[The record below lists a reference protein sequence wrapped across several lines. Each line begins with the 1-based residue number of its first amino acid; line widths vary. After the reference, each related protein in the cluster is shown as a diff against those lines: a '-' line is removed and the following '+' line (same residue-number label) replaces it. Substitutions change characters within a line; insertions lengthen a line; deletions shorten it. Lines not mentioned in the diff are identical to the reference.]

1 MSYAEY
7 VPRRIERP
15 IQKEYVPT
23 RIERPIQADYG
34 PRIDNV
40 QGRIETPILVAAK
53 NGSTEIV
60 EKIVELYPESI
71 LDVDVMG
78 KNAVMLAAEY
88 RQTQLYE
95 KLVSRKLLDERA
107 FREVD
112 HEGNS
117 ALHLAATLS
126 DYQPYR
132 FAALQMQWEIKWY
145 KVCDIKCLI

>member
-53 NGSTEIV
+53 KGLTE
-60 EKIVELYPESI
+60 IVELYPESI
-71 LDVDVMG
+71 LDVDVSG

-112 HEGNS
+112 LEGNS

>member
-1 MSYAEY
+1 MYLILYVPIIIERPIY
-7 VPRRIERP
+7 TDLLLETPEQGCYVKRRIDNVPRRIE
-15 IQKEYVPT
+15 
-23 RIERPIQADYG
+23 A
-34 PRIDNV
+34 
-40 QGRIETPILVAAK
+40 PILVAAK
-53 NGSTEIV
+53 NGITEIV
-60 EKIVELYPESI
+60 EKIAELYPESI

-145 KVCDIKCLI
+145 KVCDIKYLI